1 MTREFLYWA
10 YSYRR
15 GLHPMVGGLWKL
27 YDPQTK
33 RQVITDEEARSR
45 YLASWQGKDVA
56 GVAAEVPILT
66 VG

>member
-1 MTREFLYWA
+1 
-10 YSYRR
+10 
-15 GLHPMVGGLWKL
+15 MVGGLWKL

-45 YLASWQGKDVA
+45 YLASWQGKGVA